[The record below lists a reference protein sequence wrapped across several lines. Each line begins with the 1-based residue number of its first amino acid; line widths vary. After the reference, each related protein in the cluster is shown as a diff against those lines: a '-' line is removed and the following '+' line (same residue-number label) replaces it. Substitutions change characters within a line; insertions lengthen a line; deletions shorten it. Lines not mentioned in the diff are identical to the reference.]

1 MREGR
6 RRWGVAGT
14 DRPQPRHVYEA
25 KARLRRLVPF
35 VMGSVLEKVKKDF
48 VTWTVEHWGEEVE
61 LVGENDLDHMT

>member
-1 MREGR
+1 M
-6 RRWGVAGT
+6 
-14 DRPQPRHVYEA
+14 YEA

-35 VMGSVLEKVKKDF
+35 VVGSVLEKVKKDF